1 MPPTKKPSTKQS
13 KKKTKTTKAPA
24 PAPAPAPVPAEVEE
38 VSSPKSKTDDI
49 LNYAEEF
56 ESLSTALKDAMTLIK
71 GLSSHVTKLEK
82 QIAKDKKVVD
92 KELKKKNK
100 NAKKT
105 DRVLNGFSKPG
116 PVSDE
121 LKKFFDLGKD
131 ELIARTEITKKVT
144 SYCQEH
150 NLQNEKDKRIIKPN
164 KDLKKLL
171 RLNDKDELT
180 YFNLQKYMKIHFPNK
195 DGVFVHL

>member
-1 MPPTKKPSTKQS
+1 M
-13 KKKTKTTKAPA
+13 
-24 PAPAPAPVPAEVEE
+24 
-38 VSSPKSKTDDI
+38 
-49 LNYAEEF
+49 
-56 ESLSTALKDAMTLIK
+56 
-71 GLSSHVTKLEK
+71 
-82 QIAKDKKVVD
+82 
-92 KELKKKNK
+92 
-100 NAKKT
+100 
-105 DRVLNGFSKPG
+105 NGFSKPG

-131 ELIARTEITKKVT
+131 ELIARTEITKKIT
-144 SYCQEH
+144 SYCVEH

>member
-1 MPPTKKPSTKQS
+1 M
-13 KKKTKTTKAPA
+13 
-24 PAPAPAPVPAEVEE
+24 
-38 VSSPKSKTDDI
+38 
-49 LNYAEEF
+49 
-56 ESLSTALKDAMTLIK
+56 
-71 GLSSHVTKLEK
+71 
-82 QIAKDKKVVD
+82 KDKKIID

-100 NAKKT
+100 NGNKT

-121 LKKFFDLGKD
+121 LKKFFDLNKD
-131 ELIARTEITKKVT
+131 ELVARTEITKKIT
-144 SYCQEH
+144 AYCVEH

-195 DGVFVHL
+195 DGEFIYL